1 MRLAKLPAEIYR
13 QIQAVIPPQ
22 IEWAL
27 QQAFERHA
35 RPNKPTSQRLGLER
49 HKRFSSVPQVL
60 LLDSIQ

>member
-1 MRLAKLPAEIYR
+1 MRLAKLPAGIYR

-22 IEWAL
+22 IEWAP
-27 QQAFERHA
+27 QQAFTHA
-35 RPNKPTSQRLGLER
+35 RPNKPMSQRLGLER